1 MSSTYA
7 TTSLEIEIG
16 ITATY
21 DSPDRSVGYYGGYM
35 DHEVENLAVLIR
47 NPDPEKRKG
56 ASYYIPKSVMKGVD
70 VRSKDIQQLFA
81 NILEHCDLE
90 AWASEAN
97 AEACDAEDYERE
109 RRIDSGLMAGQ
120 AGRGL

>member
-1 MSSTYA
+1 MSTYA

-16 ITATY
+16 ISGTY
-21 DSPDRSVGYYGGYM
+21 ESGDRSVGCPGGYV
-35 DHEVENLAVLIR
+35 DHEVEQLGVLSHER
-47 NPDPEKRKG
+47 NAAG
-56 ASYYIPKSVMKGVD
+56 KSVWISKSLMKGVD

-81 NILEHCDLE
+81 NILEHCDLA
-90 AWASEAN
+90 AWASEAD

-109 RRIDSGLMAGQ
+109 RRIESGLLAGQ